1 MTKTKIRVRLFIVCT
16 DEEIKDVIKDIVI
29 TAERLS
35 NSPLDYEN
43 LNTDVI
49 VNFDN
54 GDKYIATFFS
64 HESLKQMLEMDIKT
78 GEFFSEK
85 YYRILNMVIIKDF
98 NTGDLHQIIESMIA
112 EGDFQLVFKKL

>member
-1 MTKTKIRVRLFIVCT
+1 M
-16 DEEIKDVIKDIVI
+16 IKDIVF

-35 NSPLDYEN
+35 KTPLDYKN
-43 LNTDVI
+43 MNTDVI

-64 HESLKQMLEMDIKT
+64 HESLKQMLEADIKT
-78 GEFFSEK
+78 IEFSSGK
-85 YYRILNMVIIKDF
+85 YYRILNMVIVKDF
-98 NTGDLHQIIESMIA
+98 NEGDMHHVIETMIA